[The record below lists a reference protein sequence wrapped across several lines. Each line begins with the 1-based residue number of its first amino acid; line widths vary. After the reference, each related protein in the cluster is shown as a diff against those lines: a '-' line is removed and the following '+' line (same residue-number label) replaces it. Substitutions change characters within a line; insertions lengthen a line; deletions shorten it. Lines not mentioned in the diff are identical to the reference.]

1 MLKSLLSA
9 TLAAAFLAMP
19 ALAEDLSVGH
29 TKGSKD
35 APLTLIEYGSLTCGG
50 CKYFHDK
57 ILPRIEADYVETGKV
72 RFIFREVLRN
82 DVDTALVA
90 MARCAGEDKFF
101 EATDAMFEHQPE
113 IIKSAQAGTLLD
125 TFVEVGAPYGI
136 TDVDAF
142 NACYADMSIRLDM
155 IEVQESANQY
165 ELHGTPTLII
175 NGEEKYVDDDFNSAD
190 AFAAYLDA
198 RLAALP
204 DSPAAQ
210 AE

>member
-9 TLAAAFLAMP
+9 VTAIALLAMP

-29 TKGSKD
+29 SKGSKD
-35 APLTLIEYGSLTCGG
+35 APLTIIEYGSLTCGG

-90 MARCAGEDKFF
+90 MARCAGPNRFF
-101 EATDAMFEHQPE
+101 EATDSMFERQSD
-113 IIKSAQAGTLLD
+113 IIKTAQAGTVLD
-125 TFVEVGAPYGI
+125 TFLEIGRPYGI
-136 TDVDAF
+136 SDIDSF
-142 NACYADMSIRLDM
+142 NACYGDMTVRLDM
-155 IEVQESANQY
+155 VEVQESANAY
-165 ELHGTPTLII
+165 ELRGTPTLIV

-198 RLAALP
+198 ELAALP

>member
-198 RLAALP
+198 ELAALP

>member
-9 TLAAAFLAMP
+9 TLATALLAMP

-29 TKGSKD
+29 AKGSKD

-125 TFVEVGAPYGI
+125 TFVEIGAPYGI

-155 IEVQESANQY
+155 IEVQESANEY

-190 AFAAYLDA
+190 AFAAYLDGE
-198 RLAALP
+198 LAALP
-204 DSPAAQ
+204 DSPAGQ

>member
-125 TFVEVGAPYGI
+125 TFVEAGAPYGI

-165 ELHGTPTLII
+165 DLHGTPTLVI

-198 RLAALP
+198 ELAALP

>member
-1 MLKSLLSA
+1 MLKSLVSA
-9 TLAAAFLAMP
+9 VSAIAFLASP

-29 TKGSKD
+29 SRGAED

-57 ILPRIEADYVETGKV
+57 ILPRIEADYIETGKV

-82 DVDTALVA
+82 DVDTALVSI
-90 MARCAGEDKFF
+90 ARCAGKDKFF
-101 EATDAMFEHQPE
+101 EVTDAAFAQQSEV
-113 IIKSAQAGTLLD
+113 IKTAQAGTVVD
-125 TFVEVGAPYGI
+125 TFIKIGKPYGI
-136 TDVDAF
+136 TDLDSF
-142 NACYADMSIRLDM
+142 NACYGDMSIRLDM

-165 ELHGTPTLII
+165 ELHGTPTLIV

-198 RLAALP
+198 QLAALTESTAP
-204 DSPAAQ
+204 D

>member
-19 ALAEDLSVGH
+19 AFAEDLSVGH

-113 IIKSAQAGTLLD
+113 VIKSAQAGTLLD
-125 TFVEVGAPYGI
+125 KFVEIGAPYGI

-155 IEVQESANQY
+155 IEVQESANAY

-198 RLAALP
+198 ELAALP